1 MRQISLQKP
10 LKYGQIQLNFRIFL
24 LRLFSAWRHSCAQS
38 FWSSCKLSNFA
49 FFLTWAPY
57 LPALVPERRDADDLV
72 PVEGIARVRPDA
84 EEGASA
90 VSLAGILTFKYII
103 TGESWIEPAKPNVAT
118 TKLGGLVGTRFG
130 DYLCLDC
137 CVFKWMPSIYVTST
151 NTKLARRISNIL
163 MSGPHLLH
171 RRTDGLPRSPRTFS
185 GTRRGPRCL
194 TPRNAMFHSGVLEK
208 ND

>member
-1 MRQISLQKP
+1 MLH
-10 LKYGQIQLNFRIFL
+10 
-24 LRLFSAWRHSCAQS
+24 LFSAWRHSCAQS

-137 CVFKWMPSIYVTST
+137 CVFKWMPSIYLYIYKHKTRQTYQQHFDVWPSPPPPAHRWAAEIATNFFWHSAWST
-151 NTKLARRISNIL
+151 
-163 MSGPHLLH
+163 M
-171 RRTDGLPRSPRTFS
+171 F
-185 GTRRGPRCL
+185 
-194 TPRNAMFHSGVLEK
+194 NAT
-208 ND
+208 